1 MKALLDL
8 LPIGIGVALAALLT
22 WFLLDRNWAL
32 GRWLLA
38 ALLLFH
44 GWVHAMFVFPQPEAA
59 SATDTGL
66 SWPFDLSRSWLI
78 GGAGI
83 DTGLVR
89 TVGIGLIVIVVVTF
103 GLAALA
109 TVGWLVPAEWWSGL
123 VIGAAASSTLMLIAF
138 FAPALL
144 LGFAIN
150 AALVW
155 VVVASI
161 WSPLLGAL
169 PGRGIG

>member
-1 MKALLDL
+1 MKGLLDL
-8 LPIGIGVALAALLT
+8 LPIGIGVALAGLVT
-22 WFLLDRNWAL
+22 WFLLDRDWAL

-44 GWVHAMFVFPQPEAA
+44 GWVHAMFVVPQPEAA
-59 SATDTGL
+59 STTDAGL

-89 TVGIGLIVIVVVTF
+89 TLGIGLIIVVVVTF

-109 TVGWLVPAEWWSGL
+109 TVGWLVPAGWWSGL
-123 VIGAAASSTLMLIAF
+123 VIGAAASSTLMLVAF
-138 FAPALL
+138 YSPALL

-155 VVVASI
+155 VVLASI
-161 WSPLLGAL
+161 WSPLLVAL
-169 PGRGIG
+169 PGRGMG